1 LADLESLLRTAL
13 PGLTEEQSRA
23 LLERAG
29 GNPRFLIEIV
39 RYALGPVGRSLFAA
53 RDTSGAMTDSG
64 LAKLLAKSVKLND
77 VIVERLS
84 GAPEPV
90 QKAVVLAGLQGQEFS
105 EWLLAAVAGKL
116 ADSELAASAAAVS
129 AAVDEAANPHALV
142 ARLSAQR
149 A

>member
-1 LADLESLLRTAL
+1 TAFVEALLPAMTEGRWPLLLLVTHWEREWFAAEPSPVAVALQSYARQELEGVLELKLEPLADLESLLRTAL

-77 VIVERLS
+77 VI
-84 GAPEPV
+84 
-90 QKAVVLAGLQGQEFS
+90 
-105 EWLLAAVAGKL
+105 
-116 ADSELAASAAAVS
+116 
-129 AAVDEAANPHALV
+129 
-142 ARLSAQR
+142 
-149 A
+149 